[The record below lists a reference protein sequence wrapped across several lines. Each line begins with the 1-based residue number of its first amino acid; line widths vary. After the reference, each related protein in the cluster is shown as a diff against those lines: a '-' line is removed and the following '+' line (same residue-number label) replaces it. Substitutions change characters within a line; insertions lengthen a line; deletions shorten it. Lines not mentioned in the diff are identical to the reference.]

1 MNGFSKSKLF
11 LIALALAG
19 FLASACAHGPYRSY
33 HRWGGWYY
41 DPWLAPVVVG
51 ATVGTA
57 VYLSQPVVPSTVV
70 VTSPPVVVA
79 PSPVEPSAS
88 VPAYYCR
95 ESGQYF
101 PTVQTCVSPWLV
113 VTPR

>member
-1 MNGFSKSKLF
+1 MHFLQKTKVF
-11 LIALALAG
+11 LISLALVG
-19 FLASACAHGPYRSY
+19 FFSAANAHGPY

-41 DPWLAPVVVG
+41 DPWLAPVVFG

-79 PSPVEPSAS
+79 PVPAAPSAP

-101 PTVQTCVSPWLV
+101 PAVQTCASPWLV
-113 VTPR
+113 VMSH